1 MKKLIITLSLFL
13 ICNIT
18 FAQDDWKL
26 PMVKDKIVFDFT
38 SPIMEGKTDLC
49 EIYTSMDFRMAIIKK
64 CTDLYINKSLSKMP
78 GMFSKHNTTQIYANL
93 YGATSGVGGEGNVPK
108 CIKGK
113 PDTLVGSL
121 DMTLE
126 TSKFFSGYKGGQ
138 ITCMYRIILY
148 NDKINVKFKGFELK
162 ASKVR
167 NATSSAGGPAKSL
180 ETETRPL
187 EEEYKNMQTK
197 KVDKEYWSDFKSIVG
212 MFYKMLESE
221 LARRRGA
228 LNFED

>member
-1 MKKLIITLSLFL
+1 MKKIYALLLLCLSMNFAK
-13 ICNIT
+13 
-18 FAQDDWKL
+18 AQDDWKL
-26 PMVKDKIVFDFT
+26 PMVKDKIVFEFT
-38 SPIMEGKTDLC
+38 SPIMTGKMDLC
-49 EIYTSMDFRMAIIKK
+49 EIYTSLDYMTAISTK
-64 CTDLYINKSLSKMP
+64 CTDVWINKSLSKIP
-78 GMFSKHNTTQIYANL
+78 GVFSKHNTTQLYPKL
-93 YGATSGVGGEGNVPK
+93 YGVGQGVEGFSTPK

-121 DMTLE
+121 NMVLE

-138 ITCMYRIILY
+138 ITCVYRIILY

-167 NATSSAGGPAKSL
+167 NGSSSGSLGPAKSL

-187 EEEYKNMQTK
+187 EEEYKNLQTK
-197 KVDKEYWSDFKSIVG
+197 KVDQEYWSDFKAIIG
-212 MFYKMLESE
+212 LYYKLLETE
-221 LARRRGA
+221 LAQKRGA

>member
-1 MKKLIITLSLFL
+1 MNFAK
-13 ICNIT
+13 
-18 FAQDDWKL
+18 AQDDWKL

-49 EIYTSMDFRMAIIKK
+49 EIYTSMDFRMKIAQK
-64 CTDLYINKSLSKMP
+64 CTDLFINKSLAKIP
-78 GMFSKHNTTQIYANL
+78 GLFGKHNNTQIYPNL
-93 YGATSGVGGEGNVPK
+93 YGASSGMSSESYAPK

-113 PDTLVGSL
+113 PDTLIGSL
-121 DMTLE
+121 EMTLE
-126 TSKFFSGYKGGQ
+126 TTKLLSGYKGGK
-138 ITCMYRIILY
+138 IACMYRIILY

-162 ASKVR
+162 APKY
-167 NATSSAGGPAKSL
+167 ASADAKSL

-187 EEEYKNMQTK
+187 EEQYKNRQTK
-197 KVDKEYWSDFKSIVG
+197 KSDQEYWGDFKAIVG
-212 MFYKMLESE
+212 AYYKILESE